1 MENIVEF
8 WLRTLN
14 LVHHYQSFVDN
25 GYDDLETCKKVSP
38 VAVAGWQPIVG
49 VLSGLVALSY
59 TVYHLMTIQTF
70 FLTLLSRGLGNYK
83 PGCAKIKC

>member
-59 TVYHLMTIQTF
+59 IQF
-70 FLTLLSRGLGNYK
+70 NDHKNIFLDSFIQRFRKLYTGM
-83 PGCAKIKC
+83 